1 MTVLLYVLTL
11 PLASDLIASLLGLRD
26 GRGDGG
32 GGDGGGNGQGNGGHT
47 PWRLVRVLLDA
58 LILLSLILW
67 LGDPATYATS
77 AALMTIVIMELIGY
91 VAWRWLF
98 IGIRK
103 S

>member
-26 GRGDGG
+26 G
-32 GGDGGGNGQGNGGHT
+32 GGDGGADRGGNGGHT

-67 LGDPATYATS
+67 LGDPATYAIS

-91 VAWRWLF
+91 FAWRWLF

>member
-11 PLASDLIASLLGLRD
+11 PLASDLIATLLGLRD
-26 GRGDGG
+26 GGG
-32 GGDGGGNGQGNGGHT
+32 GGGGYGGGNGGGNGGHT

-67 LGDPATYATS
+67 LGDPATYAIG

-91 VAWRWLF
+91 FAWRWLF

>member
-26 GRGDGG
+26 G
-32 GGDGGGNGQGNGGHT
+32 GGDGGHT

-67 LGDPATYATS
+67 LGDPATYAIG

-91 VAWRWLF
+91 FAWRWLF

>member
-26 GRGDGG
+26 G
-32 GGDGGGNGQGNGGHT
+32 GHT
-47 PWRLVRVLLDA
+47 SWLMVRVLLDA

-67 LGDPATYATS
+67 LGDPATYAIS

-91 VAWRWLF
+91 FAWRWLF

>member
-1 MTVLLYVLTL
+1 VTLLLYVLTL
-11 PLASDLIASLLGLRD
+11 PLASDFIASLLGLRD
-26 GRGDGG
+26 GGRDGG
-32 GGDGGGNGQGNGGHT
+32 RDRGHT
-47 PWRLVRVLLDA
+47 AWRLVRALLVA

-67 LGDPATYATS
+67 LGDPATYAIS

-91 VAWRWLF
+91 FAWRWLF

>member
-26 GRGDGG
+26 G
-32 GGDGGGNGQGNGGHT
+32 GGGNGGGNGGHT

-67 LGDPATYATS
+67 LGDPATYAIS

-91 VAWRWLF
+91 FAWRWLF